1 MKSLQNE
8 NETLIQQVNLLKS
21 EQRHTGS
28 QHKEELKR
36 KDKQIKRGRK
46 KRIVWTKTNWHRLT
60 LLAKAK
66 KKMKTTKGQWR
77 SKFQLLEANLH
88 QEFEKKVNPLE
99 RDRQLPMESWIMGEE
114 EWKERDSRH
123 EHRSAVLKQSRRMTS
138 LNKDLATG
146 LRKTRLATSFTTD
159 MTSFNLNMAA
169 SHKSWWSSDG
179 RQCWLRL
186 GLGMLNRGR
195 EGLFELGQRLQQQG
209 EYQAALHCF
218 LSCLL
223 GLTHVQS
230 FTSLPNCLHQMSGVE
245 STPWGGLCE
254 AEKMFYEVALIELTA
269 LHGSTGECGDC
280 DYMPCVCVT
289 GPQEEAT
296 LGSGGWTTPEE
307 LSEQASQ
314 AQHLERL
321 AQLCIMSKQPH
332 LALEYSGKAT
342 KIHQRAFGNDHPI
355 TARSLELMATVY
367 AEIGKTEYSDSLGQ
381 CVSALSKRLAA
392 AESIRDSTVNCL
404 PQSHREKH
412 SEVRH
417 RKDIHHQQED
427 TPKAKVTNG
436 KVPTS
441 ILKRPSPNYGSDA
454 ELNHRRKGERR
465 VRFREPETTVH
476 AYETTP
482 SRPHLALFTC
492 LFLLMSFLGVAMY
505 CTDRR
510 RPQRVCEELEAALA
524 VYLLHMKQLLW
535 GCWIWLTM
543 Q

>member
-1 MKSLQNE
+1 
-8 NETLIQQVNLLKS
+8 
-21 EQRHTGS
+21 
-28 QHKEELKR
+28 
-36 KDKQIKRGRK
+36 
-46 KRIVWTKTNWHRLT
+46 
-60 LLAKAK
+60 
-66 KKMKTTKGQWR
+66 
-77 SKFQLLEANLH
+77 
-88 QEFEKKVNPLE
+88 
-99 RDRQLPMESWIMGEE
+99 
-114 EWKERDSRH
+114 
-123 EHRSAVLKQSRRMTS
+123 
-138 LNKDLATG
+138 
-146 LRKTRLATSFTTD
+146 
-159 MTSFNLNMAA
+159 
-169 SHKSWWSSDG
+169 
-179 RQCWLRL
+179 
-186 GLGMLNRGR
+186 MLNGGR
-195 EGLFELGQRLQQQG
+195 EGLFELGQQLQQQG

-230 FTSLPNCLHQMSGVE
+230 FTSLPNCLHQIAELFITEKNYGKA
-245 STPWGGLCE
+245 LQFIQ

-269 LHGSTGECGDC
+269 LQGSTGK
-280 DYMPCVCVT
+280 
-289 GPQEEAT
+289 A
-296 LGSGGWTTPEE
+296 SGGGFSGLCRMDNPRGAFGAGLPGSAPRT
-307 LSEQASQ
+307 
-314 AQHLERL
+314 L

-381 CVSALSKRLAA
+381 CVSALSKRFAA
-392 AESIRDSTVNCL
+392 AESIRDTVNCL
-404 PQSHREKH
+404 HHSHREKH
-412 SEVRH
+412 SDVRH
-417 RKDIHHQQED
+417 RKDSHHQQDD
-427 TPKAKVTNG
+427 TLKPKVTNG

-441 ILKRPSPNYGSDA
+441 ILKRPSSNYGS
-454 ELNHRRKGERR
+454 ESEPNHKRKGERR

-476 AYETTP
+476 DIPYCDYVGAYETTP

>member
-1 MKSLQNE
+1 
-8 NETLIQQVNLLKS
+8 
-21 EQRHTGS
+21 
-28 QHKEELKR
+28 
-36 KDKQIKRGRK
+36 
-46 KRIVWTKTNWHRLT
+46 
-60 LLAKAK
+60 
-66 KKMKTTKGQWR
+66 
-77 SKFQLLEANLH
+77 
-88 QEFEKKVNPLE
+88 
-99 RDRQLPMESWIMGEE
+99 
-114 EWKERDSRH
+114 
-123 EHRSAVLKQSRRMTS
+123 
-138 LNKDLATG
+138 
-146 LRKTRLATSFTTD
+146 
-159 MTSFNLNMAA
+159 
-169 SHKSWWSSDG
+169 
-179 RQCWLRL
+179 
-186 GLGMLNRGR
+186 
-195 EGLFELGQRLQQQG
+195 
-209 EYQAALHCF
+209 
-218 LSCLL
+218 
-223 GLTHVQS
+223 
-230 FTSLPNCLHQMSGVE
+230 
-245 STPWGGLCE
+245 
-254 AEKMFYEVALIELTA
+254 
-269 LHGSTGECGDC
+269 
-280 DYMPCVCVT
+280 MPCVCVA

-296 LGSGGWTTPEE
+296 LGSAGWTTPEE

-381 CVSALSKRLAA
+381 CVSALSKRFAA
-392 AESIRDSTVNCL
+392 AESLRDTVNCL
-404 PQSHREKH
+404 PHSHREKH

-417 RKDIHHQQED
+417 RKDGHHHQQED
-427 TPKAKVTNG
+427 TLRLKVTNG

-441 ILKRPSPNYGSDA
+441 ILKRPSPNYGCDT
-454 ELNHRRKGERR
+454 EPIHRRKGERR

-482 SRPHLALFTC
+482 SRPHLAVFTC

-524 VYLLHMKQLLW
+524 VYLLHLKQILW

>member
-1 MKSLQNE
+1 
-8 NETLIQQVNLLKS
+8 
-21 EQRHTGS
+21 
-28 QHKEELKR
+28 
-36 KDKQIKRGRK
+36 
-46 KRIVWTKTNWHRLT
+46 
-60 LLAKAK
+60 
-66 KKMKTTKGQWR
+66 
-77 SKFQLLEANLH
+77 
-88 QEFEKKVNPLE
+88 
-99 RDRQLPMESWIMGEE
+99 
-114 EWKERDSRH
+114 
-123 EHRSAVLKQSRRMTS
+123 
-138 LNKDLATG
+138 
-146 LRKTRLATSFTTD
+146 
-159 MTSFNLNMAA
+159 
-169 SHKSWWSSDG
+169 
-179 RQCWLRL
+179 
-186 GLGMLNRGR
+186 MLSGGR
-195 EGLFELGQRLQQQG
+195 EGLFELGRRLQRQG

-230 FTSLPNCLHQMSGVE
+230 FNSLPNCLHQIAELFITEKNYGKA
-245 STPWGGLCE
+245 LQFIQ

-269 LHGSTGECGDC
+269 LQRD
-280 DYMPCVCVT
+280 T

-296 LGSGGWTTPEE
+296 LGSAGAAWSSPEE

-381 CVSALSKRLAA
+381 CVSALSKRFAA
-392 AESIRDSTVNCL
+392 AETIKDSTVNSCV
-404 PQSHREKH
+404 PHHHHSEKH
-412 SEVRH
+412 SEIRH
-417 RKDIHHQQED
+417 RKEHQHEAED
-427 TPKAKVTNG
+427 TDKPKVTYG

-441 ILKRPSPNYGSDA
+441 ILKRPSPSYGLDS
-454 ELNHRRKGERR
+454 EPGHRRKGERR

-476 AYETTP
+476 AYETSP

-492 LFLLMSFLGVAMY
+492 LFLLMSLLGVAMY

-510 RPQRVCEELEAALA
+510 RPQRLCEELEATLA
-524 VYLLHMKQLLW
+524 VYILHMKQLLW

>member
-1 MKSLQNE
+1 MALYLPQLSASAG
-8 NETLIQQVNLLKS
+8 VA
-21 EQRHTGS
+21 R
-28 QHKEELKR
+28 
-36 KDKQIKRGRK
+36 RGTF
-46 KRIVWTKTNWHRLT
+46 VL
-60 LLAKAK
+60 
-66 KKMKTTKGQWR
+66 
-77 SKFQLLEANLH
+77 
-88 QEFEKKVNPLE
+88 
-99 RDRQLPMESWIMGEE
+99 
-114 EWKERDSRH
+114 SR
-123 EHRSAVLKQSRRMTS
+123 
-138 LNKDLATG
+138 
-146 LRKTRLATSFTTD
+146 
-159 MTSFNLNMAA
+159 
-169 SHKSWWSSDG
+169 WSSDG
-179 RQCWLRL
+179 RQCWLWL
-186 GLGMLNRGR
+186 GLGMLNGGR
-195 EGLFELGQRLQQQG
+195 EGLFELGQQLQQQG

-230 FTSLPNCLHQMSGVE
+230 FTSLPNCLHQIAELFITEKNYGKA
-245 STPWGGLCE
+245 LQFIQ

-269 LHGSTGECGDC
+269 LQGS
-280 DYMPCVCVT
+280 T

-296 LGSGGWTTPEE
+296 LGSAGWTTPEE

-381 CVSALSKRLAA
+381 CVSALSKRFAA

-404 PQSHREKH
+404 PHSHREKH

-417 RKDIHHQQED
+417 RKDTHHQQED
-427 TPKAKVTNG
+427 TQKPKVTNG

-441 ILKRPSPNYGSDA
+441 ILKRPSPNYGSDT
-454 ELNHRRKGERR
+454 EPNHRRKGERR

>member
-1 MKSLQNE
+1 
-8 NETLIQQVNLLKS
+8 
-21 EQRHTGS
+21 
-28 QHKEELKR
+28 
-36 KDKQIKRGRK
+36 
-46 KRIVWTKTNWHRLT
+46 
-60 LLAKAK
+60 
-66 KKMKTTKGQWR
+66 
-77 SKFQLLEANLH
+77 
-88 QEFEKKVNPLE
+88 
-99 RDRQLPMESWIMGEE
+99 
-114 EWKERDSRH
+114 
-123 EHRSAVLKQSRRMTS
+123 
-138 LNKDLATG
+138 
-146 LRKTRLATSFTTD
+146 
-159 MTSFNLNMAA
+159 
-169 SHKSWWSSDG
+169 
-179 RQCWLRL
+179 
-186 GLGMLNRGR
+186 MLNRGR
-195 EGLFELGQRLQQQG
+195 EGLFELGQQLQQQG

-230 FTSLPNCLHQMSGVE
+230 FSSLPNCLHQIAELFITEKNYGKA
-245 STPWGGLCE
+245 LQFIQ

-269 LHGSTGECGDC
+269 LHGSS
-280 DYMPCVCVT
+280 

-296 LGSGGWTTPEE
+296 LGSAGWTTPEE
-307 LSEQASQ
+307 LLEQASQ

-321 AQLCIMSKQPH
+321 AQLCIVSKQPH

-355 TARSLELMATVY
+355 TVRSLELMATVY

-381 CVSALSKRLAA
+381 CVSALSKHFAA
-392 AESIRDSTVNCL
+392 AESIRDSSINCL
-404 PQSHREKH
+404 PHSQREKH

-417 RKDIHHQQED
+417 RKDSYHQQED
-427 TPKAKVTNG
+427 ASKSKVSNG

-441 ILKRPSPNYGSDA
+441 ILKRPLYGSDT
-454 ELNHRRKGERR
+454 EPNHRRKGERR

-476 AYETTP
+476 AYEATP

-505 CTDRR
+505 CTGRR
-510 RPQRVCEELEAALA
+510 RPQRLCEELESALA